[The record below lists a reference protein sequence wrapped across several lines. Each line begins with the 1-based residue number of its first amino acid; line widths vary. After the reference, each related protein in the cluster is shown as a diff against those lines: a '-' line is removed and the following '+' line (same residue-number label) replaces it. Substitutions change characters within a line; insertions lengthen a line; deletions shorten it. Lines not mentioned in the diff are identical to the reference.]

1 MSLSF
6 EKIQPDELEVVLNYL
21 NSAAKTLQ
29 KKGVAQWAVW
39 LNPQQA
45 NIEWI
50 EKGIQK
56 GEYLLILTAKSPLG
70 IVRLSETDETYWG
83 KQEANARYIH
93 SLVIDE
99 HYSGRGLGKQVIQFL
114 IQQAII
120 DNIPFMRLDCI
131 STNMALC
138 NYYESQGFKKVGQ
151 KQMPH
156 SLNNLYEKALLSS

>member
-6 EKIQPDELEVVLNYL
+6 EQIKSNELAVVLNYL
-21 NSAAKTLQ
+21 RSAAKTLQ
-29 KKGVAQWAVW
+29 QKRVAQWTVW
-39 LNPQQA
+39 LNPPQS
-45 NIEWI
+45 NIEWV
-50 EKGIQK
+50 EKGIQE
-56 GEYLLILTAKSPLG
+56 GEYYLILKENSPIG

-83 KQEANARYIH
+83 KQASDARYIH

-99 HYSGRGLGKQVIQFL
+99 HYSGLGLGKQVIEL
-114 IQQAII
+114 VIQQAIS

-131 STNMALC
+131 ATNTALC

-156 SLNNLYEKALLSS
+156 SLNNLYEKALIN

>member
-6 EKIQPDELEVVLNYL
+6 EQIKPNELAVVLDYL
-21 NSAAKTLQ
+21 RSAATTLQ
-29 KKGVAQWAVW
+29 QKGVAQWTVW
-39 LNPQQA
+39 LNPPQS
-45 NIEWI
+45 NIEWV
-50 EKGIQK
+50 EKGIQE
-56 GEYLLILTAKSPLG
+56 GEYYLILQEKSPIG

-83 KQEANARYIH
+83 KQSSEARYIH

-99 HYSGRGLGKQVIQFL
+99 RFSGLGLGKQVIEL
-114 IQQAII
+114 MIQQAIS

-131 STNMALC
+131 ATNTALC

-156 SLNNLYEKALLSS
+156 SLNNLYEKALIN